1 MAACEY
7 IIDINIEAPREKV
20 WKIITDFKS
29 YSKWNSI
36 LYMVKN
42 DQLEV
47 GKKFHVTIHDKGKDS
62 KFYAT
67 TLSKEENQS
76 FSAQQK
82 VIGKWFFSATHYFII
97 DNTAQQNQI
106 KFIQKWHLTG
116 IMSKLFRKLIFKQ
129 LALFKKMNE
138 ELKTHAENIL

>member
-1 MAACEY
+1 ML
-7 IIDINIEAPREKV
+7 K
-20 WKIITDFKS
+20 KS
-29 YSKWNSI
+29 S
-36 LYMVKN
+36 
-42 DQLEV
+42 
-47 GKKFHVTIHDKGKDS
+47 GKGKDS

-97 DNTAQQNQI
+97 DNTGIQQNQI

-129 LALFKKMNE
+129 LSLFKNMNE
-138 ELKTHAENIL
+138 ELKTHTEKTA